1 MCNDKS
7 KDVRAPPVRK
17 VMKTKAAKESLR
29 KDPTP
34 PIDDDSEKEE
44 EEVTT
49 RLVGG
54 DLHYGK
60 C

>member
-29 KDPTP
+29 KDPIL
-34 PIDDDSEKEE
+34 PIDDDSGKE